1 MRKAY
6 MNKYL
11 QCAMYIAVC
20 RGDRLKILSKLSLIE
35 DGATIDSLI
44 SKANNALFR
53 RIGRHMFTV
62 FNDAKGGTL
71 NAWSW
76 SSRKVAFQQRDY
88 FMPIETIQGFEENPN
103 NFRYLFSGSHW
114 GTLGFIVNADMKQ
127 DVVSF

>member
-1 MRKAY
+1 MEK
-6 MNKYL
+6 NL
-11 QCAMYIAVC
+11 QSAMHIAAC
-20 RGDRLKILSKLSLIE
+20 RTDRLKILSKLSLIE
-35 DGATIDSLI
+35 DDATIDSQI

-76 SSRKVAFQQRDY
+76 PSREVAFQRREY
-88 FMPIETIQGFEENPN
+88 FMSNGTIQGFEENPN
-103 NFRYLFSGSHW
+103 VFRYLFSGSHW
-114 GTLGFIVNADMKQ
+114 GMLGFIVNADMKQ